1 MDQAVLD
8 ELSEWIAIPS
18 ISADPDYAGEVVQAG
33 EWLCERIRAAGGEA
47 ELVDWDG
54 HPLALGEIRASSGA
68 DEAPT
73 VLCYGHFDVQPPA
86 PLDLWESEPFEAVV
100 RDGWL
105 YGRGVADD
113 KGQLYLLVKAAHE
126 LAAAGALPVN
136 VRFACDGEEEVG
148 GQTIVRYL
156 EADERGAAACVIFD
170 SGYER
175 RGLPAFS
182 VGTRGLLDFQLRVRS
197 GERDLHSGVYGNA
210 ALNAVHALFHAL
222 GGVLP
227 GPDGRLPEPLRAGIV
242 EPTAD
247 EQAAWEQQPPGE
259 EVLRG
264 AGAAYNDPRAPEE
277 FYRRTTAEP
286 ALDINGVVGGKPGL
300 RNTTIPAVAE
310 ANFTMRVAP
319 GQDPAALAPEVER
332 LILAAA
338 PAAATVEL
346 TLNTYSAPGL
356 VDPQSPAVQLGL
368 EAFERALGTRP
379 LLVRSGG
386 TLPIVAALAAMG
398 VPTVLTGISLPESNI
413 HSPNE
418 RILVE
423 YVPLGIAAARELFTA
438 WARLD

>member
-1 MDQAVLD
+1 MDETVLA

-33 EWLCERIRAAGGEA
+33 EWLCDRIRAAGGDA

-54 HPLALGEIRASSGA
+54 HPLALGEVRASTGA
-68 DEAPT
+68 DSAPT

-86 PLDLWESEPFEAVV
+86 PLDLWESEPFEAAV
-100 RDGWL
+100 RGEWL

-113 KGQLYLLVKAAHE
+113 KGQLYLLVKAAQE

-136 VRFACDGEEEVG
+136 LRFACDGEEEVG
-148 GQTIVRYL
+148 GATIVRFL
-156 EADERGAAACVIFD
+156 DADERGADACVIFD

-182 VGTRGLLDFQLRVRS
+182 VGTRGLLDFQLRVRA
-197 GERDLHSGVYGNA
+197 GERDLHSGMYGNA
-210 ALNAVHALFHAL
+210 ALNAIHALFQAL
-222 GGVLP
+222 GGLLP
-227 GPDGRLPEPLRAGIV
+227 RDGRLPDALRAGIA
-242 EPTAD
+242 EPTAE
-247 EQAAWEQQPPGE
+247 EQAAWGEQPAGAD
-259 EVLRG
+259 VLSG
-264 AGAAYNDPRAPEE
+264 AGAAYYDARAADE

-286 ALDINGVVGGKPGL
+286 SIDVNGVLGGKPGL

-310 ANFTMRVAP
+310 ANFTVRLAP
-319 GQDPAALAPEVER
+319 GQDPEAIAPEVER
-332 LILAAA
+332 LLSEAA
-338 PAAATVEL
+338 PAAAKVEL
-346 TLNTYSAPGL
+346 TLNNYSAPGL
-356 VDPQSPAVQLGL
+356 VDPLSPAVQLGL

-386 TLPIVAALAAMG
+386 TLPVVAALAEKG
-398 VPTVLTGISLPESNI
+398 IPTVLTGISLPESNI

-438 WARLD
+438 WAKL